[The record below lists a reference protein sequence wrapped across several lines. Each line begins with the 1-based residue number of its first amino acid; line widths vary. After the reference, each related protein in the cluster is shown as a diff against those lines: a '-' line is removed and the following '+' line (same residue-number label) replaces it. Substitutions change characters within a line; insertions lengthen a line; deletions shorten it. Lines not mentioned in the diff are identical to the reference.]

1 MTAYIVSGV
10 ENLTVNDGS
19 TQSITI
25 NAADCINPITGGIG
39 IKVVKI
45 STTGTSNVTTLG
57 YQTQSTTY
65 TFVNPT
71 NSVNPPSAGNG
82 AEFTVSFNGIGL
94 GYTDSNVTMTSPGQD
109 YGVGDIV
116 TIPGD
121 GLGGG
126 TPGNDLTLEV
136 LTVDGAGAITSYIVV
151 SGNKL
156 WPQTYAGQTTLLPNT
171 ESFIQVSNNPTDG
184 CYFTTDAPDG
194 SVYFTPVT
202 IV

>member
-65 TFVNPT
+65 TFVNPP
-71 NSVNPPSAGNG
+71 NYPSGSGTG

-94 GYTDSNVTMTSPGQD
+94 GYTDSNVTMNNPGVD
-109 YGVGDIV
+109 FIVGE
-116 TIPGD
+116 TIIIDGGD
-121 GLGGG
+121 LGGG
-126 TPGNDLTLEV
+126 SGPNDLTLEV
-136 LTVDGAGAITSYIVV
+136 STVDGTGAITSYTVTN
-151 SGNKL
+151 GNKS